1 MARTD
6 QRPLKKASNEAILN
20 AIWNDSSSDY
30 QRRIPYATQGAV
42 QDTVKTLHQFRPLWN
57 EFLDALINRIGSV
70 IARNISWQNPLAEF
84 KRGMLEYGDT
94 IEEIQT
100 GLLQAHIYDPDR
112 EYLERDLFGT
122 EVPEVQT
129 NFHTVNRQNFYKVTV
144 NQPLLQRAF
153 LQDQGL
159 SSFVAQLLEAP
170 STSDYWDEFLTTVQL
185 FSEYENNGGFWHVN
199 VPDVKNLESSEAD
212 AKGALR
218 KMRAMADKLKFIS
231 TKYNAAGMPSFADR
245 DDLVLFV
252 SPEFNAAID
261 VEALAG
267 AFNTDKAN
275 MHGRVIPIPEEHFGV
290 DGAQAIMTT
299 SDFFVIAD
307 QRLEN
312 TSQWNAAALHNNY
325 FLHHWQVISASR
337 FVPSVMFWT
346 GADDEVIEIRTPVSG
361 IGAPVVTS
369 ADGETVTEVQ
379 RGLIYAASA
388 EVTTDPAD
396 GINIG
401 VRWTVEGATS
411 NRTHISPTGVLQVG
425 GDEGASSL
433 TVRGTTTWLDKE
445 NIAQSGQSATASV
458 AVTGDP
464 VVDWPRTEG
473 TGDAG
478 DPEPAGFGA
487 QSKKSTSGDTGGEKS
502 SGSDSKSK
510 K

>member
-1 MARTD
+1 MARTN

-30 QRRIPYATQGAV
+30 QRRIPYATQGAI
-42 QDTVKTLHQFRPLWN
+42 QDTVKTLHQYRPLWN

-129 NFHTVNRQNFYKVTV
+129 SFHTVNRQNFYKVTV

-153 LQDQGL
+153 QADEGL
-159 SSFVAQLLEAP
+159 SDFVTQLLEAP

-185 FSEYENNGGFWHVN
+185 FPEYENNGGFWHVN
-199 VPDVKNLESSEAD
+199 VPDVKDLESSEAD
-212 AKGALR
+212 AKSALR

-231 TKYNAAGMPSFADR
+231 TRYNAAHMPTFADR
-245 DDLVLFV
+245 DDLVVFV

-261 VEALAG
+261 VEALAS
-267 AFNTDKAN
+267 AFNTDRAN
-275 MHGRVIPIPEEHFGV
+275 MHGRIIPIPEEHFGV
-290 DGAQAIMTT
+290 EGAQAIMTT
-299 SDFFVIAD
+299 KDFFVIAD

-312 TSQWNAAALHNNY
+312 ASQWNAAALHNNY

-337 FVPSVMFWT
+337 FVPAVMFWT
-346 GADDEVIEIRTPVSG
+346 GQDDEVIEIRTPVES
-361 IGAPVVTS
+361 IAAPVITND
-369 ADGETVTEVQ
+369 DGEEVTEVQ
-379 RGLIYAASA
+379 RGLIYAATA
-388 EVTTDPAD
+388 EVTTNPED
-396 GINIG
+396 GINVG

-411 NRTHISPTGVLQVG
+411 NRTHITPTGVLQVG

-433 TVRGTTTWLDKE
+433 TVRGTTTWLDSE
-445 NIAQSGQSATASV
+445 GIARAGESATTSV
-458 AVTGDP
+458 TVTGDP
-464 VVDWPRTEG
+464 VIDWPRESE
-473 TGDAG
+473 AEQNPEP
-478 DPEPAGFGA
+478 DPEPDPEDPPVQG
-487 QSKKSTSGDTGGEKS
+487 
-502 SGSDSKSK
+502 
-510 K
+510 